1 LKKINPGGKILS
13 ESDIPEGSKEIRCI
27 VCPTGCLVHVENVN
41 GELVIEGHSCNRGEE
56 YAREEFI
63 APKRILTTT
72 IRVENGFLPLIPV
85 RSDIPG
91 PKEKLQETLKEIAQT
106 KVKAPIKMG
115 DILIKSVIGLDIN
128 IIASRDLIEAQ

>member
-1 LKKINPGGKILS
+1 MMS
-13 ESDIPEGSKEIRCI
+13 ESKSPEGSKEIRCI

-85 RSDIPG
+85 RSDKPL
-91 PKEKLQETLKEIAQT
+91 PKERLQEALKEIAIT
-106 KVKAPIKMG
+106 EVKAPIKMG
-115 DILIKSVIGLDIN
+115 EVLIKNVLGLNTN
-128 IIASRDLIEAQ
+128 IIASRDLAEA

>member
-1 LKKINPGGKILS
+1 MS
-13 ESDIPEGSKEIRCI
+13 ESEIPEGIKEIRCI

-85 RSDIPG
+85 RSDKPL
-91 PKEKLQETLKEIAQT
+91 PKERLQEALKEIAIT
-106 KVKAPIKMG
+106 EVKAPIKMG
-115 DILIKSVIGLDIN
+115 EVLIKNVLGLDTN
-128 IIASRDLIEAQ
+128 IIASRDLAEV

>member
-1 LKKINPGGKILS
+1 MS
-13 ESDIPEGSKEIRCI
+13 ESEIPEGSKEIRCI

-72 IRVENGFLPLIPV
+72 MRVENGFLPLIPV
-85 RSDIPG
+85 RSDKPL
-91 PKEKLQETLKEIAQT
+91 PKERLQEALKEIAIT
-106 KVKAPIKMG
+106 EVEAPIKMG
-115 DILIKSVIGLDIN
+115 EVLIKNVLGLNTN
-128 IIASRDLIEAQ
+128 IIASRDLAEA